1 MPHLRKIIYY
11 TAVKYGGQIEWEIL
25 WRKYKECKNAAEREK
40 IISALG
46 ATRDKNVLKRW
57 EVQNP
62 HYSFI
67 PSFIH
72 SCMLSCTYLLR
83 TELGKPDLRMTM
95 IMTMMVIIL
104 SNLIREISQK

>member
-46 ATRDKNVLKRW
+46 TTRDKNVLKR
-57 EVQNP
+57 
-62 HYSFI
+62 
-67 PSFIH
+67 
-72 SCMLSCTYLLR
+72 
-83 TELGKPDLRMTM
+83 
-95 IMTMMVIIL
+95 
-104 SNLIREISQK
+104 